1 MAPMQVMC
9 ATVIHKSF
17 LRKRSKTATLWSM
30 NQDLL
35 SNAPFLSAALAF
47 FIAQFL
53 KPFINT
59 ILERVFDW
67 KLLFSTGGM
76 PSSHT
81 AGVIAL
87 VTSVAFTEGIGTVYF
102 AISATFAAIVIHDSM
117 GIRRAAGKQAEVI
130 NEWSR
135 ILSDIHR
142 EGQFTPENLKTM
154 LGHSF
159 SQVVGGIILGLFIG
173 LAVTNRIVGL

>member
-1 MAPMQVMC
+1 
-9 ATVIHKSF
+9 
-17 LRKRSKTATLWSM
+17 M
-30 NQDLL
+30 NNDLFD
-35 SNAPFLSAALAF
+35 NAPFLSAALSF
-47 FIAQFL
+47 FLAQLL
-53 KPFINT
+53 KPFINA
-59 ILERVFDW
+59 LFERRFAW
-67 KLLFSTGGM
+67 HLLVSTGGM

-87 VTSVAFTEGIGTVYF
+87 VTSIGFTQGIGTVYF
-102 AISATFAAIVIHDSM
+102 AIAATFAAVVIHDSM
-117 GIRRAAGKQAEVI
+117 GIRREAGKQAEVI

-159 SQVVGGIILGLFIG
+159 SQVLGGTILGL
-173 LAVTNRIVGL
+173 IVGLLITNSITGL